1 MLSVTTL
8 IPYLGACFLLA
19 IVPGPTVTVILA
31 NSLKGGTLAGL
42 AIIAGTQLGLVT
54 MIVVVALGLEAVM
67 GFMAFAFDWIKL
79 AGAAYLVWLGFNM
92 LRSSGHLGQAAVGP
106 AKSYRRLVLD
116 GFLVIW
122 SNPKALI
129 FLGAFLPQFVTSE
142 AAIDN
147 DRAAELVRLGHAIR
161 RLETGGL
168 REVASTRVLI
178 AAGRLIAEGLTP
190 RDAARA
196 AIAGPLTDDPTVTGG
211 LLEMIDAYLADSRPG
226 D

>member
-1 MLSVTTL
+1 MFSVTTL

-54 MIVVVALGLEAVM
+54 MIGVVGLGLEAVM

-92 LRSSGHLGQAAVGP
+92 LRSSGQLGRSTTDP
-106 AKSYRRLVLD
+106 AKSYRRLVVD

-129 FLGAFLPQFVTSE
+129 FLGAFLPQFVTDQS
-142 AAIDN
+142 ATFVQVM
-147 DRAAELVRLGHAIR
+147 LLG
-161 RLETGGL
+161 LFFM
-168 REVASTRVLI
+168 LI
-178 AAGRLIAEGLTP
+178 AGATDAFYAFLGGRARSLLS
-190 RDAARA
+190 AARIKIVSRISG
-196 AIAGPLTDDPTVTGG
+196 AILMAGGVW
-211 LLEMIDAYLADSRPG
+211 LALQKRA
-226 D
+226 

>member
-1 MLSVTTL
+1 MFSLTTL

-54 MIVVVALGLEAVM
+54 MIAVVALGLQAVM

-79 AGAAYLVWLGFNM
+79 AGAAYLIWIGFNM
-92 LRSSGHLGQAAVGP
+92 LRSSGDLGPATAGP
-106 AKSYRRLVLD
+106 AKSYRRLMLD

-129 FLGAFLPQFVTSE
+129 FLGAFLPQFVTDAS
-142 AAIDN
+142 ASFWQVM
-147 DRAAELVRLGHAIR
+147 LLG
-161 RLETGGL
+161 LFFM
-168 REVASTRVLI
+168 LI
-178 AAGRLIAEGLTP
+178 AGSTDAIYAVLGGRAKSLLS
-190 RDAARA
+190 AARIQLVSRISG
-196 AIAGPLTDDPTVTGG
+196 AILMAGGVW
-211 LLEMIDAYLADSRPG
+211 LALVKKA
-226 D
+226 

>member
-1 MLSVTTL
+1 MFSVTTL

-54 MIVVVALGLEAVM
+54 MIGVVALGLEAVM

-92 LRSSGHLGQAAVGP
+92 LRSSGQLGQAAAGP

-142 AAIDN
+142 AATFWQVM
-147 DRAAELVRLGHAIR
+147 LLG
-161 RLETGGL
+161 LFFM
-168 REVASTRVLI
+168 LI
-178 AAGRLIAEGLTP
+178 AGSTDAFYAFLGGRARNLLSATRIKIVSRISGAILMAGGVWLALQK
-190 RDAARA
+190 RA
-196 AIAGPLTDDPTVTGG
+196 
-211 LLEMIDAYLADSRPG
+211 
-226 D
+226 